1 METYSEQISYC
12 ESTNLVGFLS
22 EWEYQQGEKWKF
34 SERFKTIKGSII
46 DGDYD
51 ILATFGEN
59 NTTIYS
65 SKCSFLDL
73 GLDTGS
79 CPSVIEDL

>member
-34 SERFKTIKGSII
+34 LEHFKTIKGSII
-46 DGDYD
+46 DGDCELLLGKTTLQFTGASVASYIWD
-51 ILATFGEN
+51 LILDPV
-59 NTTIYS
+59 
-65 SKCSFLDL
+65 L
-73 GLDTGS
+73 
-79 CPSVIEDL
+79 V